1 MAFYTSGYR
10 KIIEVNTSG
19 VNTYGQ
25 IGDRIYSKA
34 SKLSDIDLAHSNIV
48 FVNNDDTASNNVFM
62 YKDKGGLHYF
72 RSISEADGIIF
83 YNGYFKKSGSTWHKI
98 EVKASGTT
106 LIETTNSPIDTF
118 DKAYICLR

>member
-19 VNTYGQ
+19 VKTFGE

-34 SKLSDIDLAHSNIV
+34 SELSDIDLAHSNIV
-48 FVNNDDTASNNVFM
+48 FVHSDDTISNHVFM
-62 YKDKGGLHYF
+62 YKDNGGLHYF
-72 RSISEADGIIF
+72 RSISKADGIIF
-83 YNGYFKKSGSTWHKI
+83 YNGYFKNSGSTWHKI
-98 EVKASGTT
+98 EAKASGTT
-106 LIETTNSPIDTF
+106 ITDTTSSPIGTF

>member
-19 VNTYGQ
+19 VKNFGE
-25 IGDRIYSKA
+25 IGDRIYSEA

-48 FVNNDDTASNNVFM
+48 FVHSDGIVSNNVFM
-62 YKDKGGLHYF
+62 YKDNVALRYTRNVG
-72 RSISEADGIIF
+72 EADGTLI
-83 YNGYFKKSGSTWHKI
+83 YNGCFKKSGSTWHRI

-106 LIETTNSPIDTF
+106 MIETTNASIGTF
-118 DKAYICLR
+118 SKAYICLR

>member
-19 VNTYGQ
+19 VKTFGEV
-25 IGDRIYSKA
+25 GDRIYSEA

-48 FVNNDDTASNNVFM
+48 FVHSDDTASNNVFM
-62 YKDKGGLHYF
+62 YKDKGGLHYS
-72 RSISEADGIIF
+72 RNVGKADGTIL
-83 YNGYFKKSGSTWHKI
+83 YNGYFKKSGSTWHRI

-106 LIETTNSPIDTF
+106 MTETTNSPIDTF
-118 DKAYICLR
+118 SKAYICLR